1 MNLVFHRFQTFAVCL
16 FAAAILA
23 ASVLVTGN
31 SGASAQSATD
41 RERMMR
47 PLTDPNAPPPAAP
60 EVVVTRGWGN
70 EKFARIVFDWRA
82 PVKFSAKVVGNQLRI
97 SFERPLQTEFDRAA
111 KSLAPFLSEL
121 QLQASGTAVSAN
133 LRGYYSLRSFSS
145 ENTVVIDLIP
155 EESALASQDEDPDA
169 WLKRTPVIPVRAG
182 EHPGFGRMV
191 FDWSDEVGYDI
202 QRDGDVVR
210 MRFDRPARVD
220 VSRLSSTL
228 PGRVSA
234 ASTETTRSAVR
245 VGLIIPPE
253 AEIRHFRDGP
263 KVALDIIAPAEH
275 HKKQL
280 ADDEHDG
287 ASKTGNK
294 MGHGSEPV
302 GPDGDAAKD
311 AQGKTPLSL
320 TQKAR
325 RQRLLAE
332 REQRRNAE
340 KFKAAPLVTVE
351 TTRRGSA
358 LDIKFNWRKDV
369 AAAVFRRGEQYWI
382 LFDGR
387 ARLGMGN
394 LQMAGEGMV
403 EQIEQTDAAEKS
415 LLRLKVPEHL
425 IATATKTGTN
435 WNVRLAP
442 ARMTGPLQ
450 TPIEI
455 RSDIDGNKE
464 PAVLIAAKGL
474 GRPHVFADR
483 ISGDIV
489 HVYPVMTPGVGN
501 RIARNLVD
509 VSIPASAA
517 GLVLVPR
524 RDDIAL
530 IRNAEGVYVAAPGG
544 LSVSRSLEVA
554 AESIAKDSGHAFG
567 ALDDW
572 GGGPDREYEDE
583 KYAKLERVLVAP
595 AEKRNSARLDLAR
608 FYISRG
614 MAADAL
620 GILEVALEQA
630 PAIGSD
636 TGFIALRAAAHYLL
650 GKYAT
655 AAPDFEHVHLKNDPS
670 VAPWRA
676 GIASAKGDWLAAYK
690 LIRDSRGIVASFPKW
705 LKTRFQMIGAEA
717 ALAAKDTDSA
727 KLWLD
732 ALGSSSL
739 SDTDSQYLKFLNG
752 HALRL
757 QGKPSAAKSLWR
769 DVVENGDRRARAKAA
784 FALVNADIETNQ
796 TDRKK
801 AIEALE
807 ALSFA
812 WRGDAFEFDLKR
824 RLGDLHADEGEYRE
838 ALLRLRQAASNF
850 RDVEGAKAIAEDMRN
865 RFRSLFLD
873 GEADKL
879 SAVKALALYEEFREL
894 TPAGSDG
901 DEMIRKLADRLAKV
915 DLLSEAGRLLEHQVR
930 FRLKGM
936 ESSRVGSRLAL
947 LRLLNRE
954 PEKAIEALELSE
966 GEELPSD
973 LEFQRRYLKVRAYGD
988 NNEPEKGHELLAG
1001 DVSYDAEMLRLG
1013 LYWKNANWED
1023 VARTVRRIIPQQNVE
1038 ELAPKNADMVLRW
1051 GIALT
1056 MESDTEGLAA
1066 LRDRFGPAM
1075 EKTKYKEAFK
1085 AIAGV
1090 EIGLVPD
1097 FKELVRKTGDLEDYQ
1112 SFLASYRDK
1121 VQSNAL
1127 SAIN

>member
-1 MNLVFHRFQTFAVCL
+1 MIRAFGRCLGFIVCIFAAGNLVGEHT
-16 FAAAILA
+16 
-23 ASVLVTGN
+23 
-31 SGASAQSATD
+31 GASAQSPTD

-47 PLTDPNAPPPAAP
+47 PLTDPNAAPPAAP
-60 EVVVTRGWGN
+60 ETVVTRGWGN
-70 EKFARIVFDWRA
+70 KKFARIVFDWRK
-82 PVKFSAKVVGNQLRI
+82 PVKFTAKIVGEQLRI
-97 SFERPLQTEFDRAA
+97 SFERPLKTEFGPVA
-111 KSLAPFLSEL
+111 KVLAPFLSDL
-121 QLQASGTAVSAN
+121 QVQATGMAISAN

-155 EESALASQDEDPDA
+155 EKSAAATQDEDPEA

-182 EHPGFGRMV
+182 KHPGFGRLV

-202 QRDGDVVR
+202 EREGDVVR
-210 MRFDRPARVD
+210 MRFDRPARLD

-234 ASTETTRSAVR
+234 ASAETTRSAVR
-245 VGLIIPPE
+245 VGLIIPPG
-253 AEIRHFRDGP
+253 AKIRHFRDGS
-263 KVALDIIAPAEH
+263 KVALDIIAPEKSRENKHAADGH
-275 HKKQL
+275 GAPGKAGHKSG
-280 ADDEHDG
+280 H
-287 ASKTGNK
+287 ASKKPSGAHEEGTAK
-294 MGHGSEPV
+294 K
-302 GPDGDAAKD
+302 AA
-311 AQGKTPLSL
+311 GKQPLSL
-320 TQKAR
+320 SKKKAR
-325 RQRLLAE
+325 RLKILAARE
-332 REQRRNAE
+332 RRRNAK
-340 KFKAAPLVTVE
+340 KFKGAPLVTME
-351 TTRRGSA
+351 TRRIGAA

-387 ARLGMGN
+387 ARLALGS
-394 LQMAGEGMV
+394 LRLAGEGMV

-425 IATATKTGTN
+425 VATVTKSGTS

-442 ARMTGPLQ
+442 ARMAGPLSA
-450 TPIEI
+450 PIEV
-455 RSDIDGNKE
+455 RSDIDGNKQ

-483 ISGDIV
+483 TVGDIV
-489 HVYPVMTPGVGN
+489 HVYPVLKPGVGN
-501 RIARNLVD
+501 RVARNLVE
-509 VSIPASAA
+509 VGIPASAA

-530 IRNAEGVYVAAPGG
+530 IRNAEGVYIAAPGG
-544 LSVSRSLEVA
+544 LNVSRSLK
-554 AESIAKDSGHAFG
+554 IAKKSVLKETGHAFG
-567 ALDDW
+567 ALEDW
-572 GGGPDREYEDE
+572 GGGPDREFEDE
-583 KYAKLERVLVAP
+583 KYAKLGRVLVASGD
-595 AEKRNSARLDLAR
+595 KRNGARLGLAR

-620 GILEVALEQA
+620 GILEVAEKHDPTL
-630 PAIGSD
+630 GSD

-650 GKYAT
+650 GKYAI
-655 AAPDFEHVHLKNDPS
+655 AQPDFEHVHLLNDPS

-676 GIASAKGDWLAAYK
+676 GIAAAKGDWLGAYK
-690 LIRDSRGIVASFPKW
+690 LIRDARGIVASFPKW
-705 LKTRFQMIGAEA
+705 LKTRFQIIGAESS
-717 ALAAKDTDSA
+717 LAANDPESA

-732 ALGSSSL
+732 ALRSSSL
-739 SDTDSQYLKFLNG
+739 SDTDSQYLKFLGG

-757 QGKPSAAKSLWR
+757 AGKTTAAKSLWR
-769 DVVENGDRRARAKAA
+769 DVIQNGDRRARAKAA
-784 FALVNADIETNQ
+784 FALVNADIETKQ
-796 TDRKK
+796 TDRKT
-801 AIEALE
+801 AIDTLE

-824 RLGDLHADEGEYRE
+824 RLGELHAEEGDYRE

-850 RDVEGAKAIAEDMRN
+850 KDVEGANAIAEDMRK

-873 GEADKL
+873 GAADKL

-930 FRLKGM
+930 FRLKGVQR
-936 ESSRVGSRLAL
+936 SRVGSRLAV

-954 PEKAIEALELSE
+954 PAKAVEALALST
-966 GEELPSD
+966 GEELPKD
-973 LEFQRRYLKVRAYGD
+973 LEFQRRYLSARAYGE
-988 NNEPEKGHELLAG
+988 NKEPAKAHELLAG
-1001 DVSYDAEMLRLG
+1001 DVSHEAEMLRLG
-1013 LYWKNANWED
+1013 LYWRNAEWEN
-1023 VARTVRRIIPQQNVE
+1023 VARTVRRIIPQKKVE
-1038 ELAPKNADMVLRW
+1038 KLDPKFADLVLRW

-1056 MESDTEGLAA
+1056 MENDTDGLTS

-1090 EIGLVPD
+1090 DIGFVPD

>member
-1 MNLVFHRFQTFAVCL
+1 MIPVAGRHIAFVACILAVCVPGAGDPGA
-16 FAAAILA
+16 FAQTSI
-23 ASVLVTGN
+23 
-31 SGASAQSATD
+31 D

-47 PLTDPNAPPPAAP
+47 PLTDPNAAPPAAP

-70 EKFARIVFDWRA
+70 KEFARIVFDWRA
-82 PVKFSAKVVGNQLRI
+82 PVKFTAKIVGSQLRV
-97 SFERPLQTEFDRAA
+97 SFERPLKTSFDSASRT
-111 KSLAPFLSEL
+111 LAPFLSDL
-121 QLQASGTAVSAN
+121 QVQASGMAISAN
-133 LRGYYSLRSFSS
+133 LPGYFSIRSFSN

-155 EESALASQDEDPDA
+155 EESAKEAGAEDPDA
-169 WLKRTPVIPVRAG
+169 WLKRTSIIPVRAG
-182 EHPGFGRMV
+182 EHPEFGRMV

-202 QRDGDVVR
+202 ERDGDVVR
-210 MRFDRPARVD
+210 MRFDRPARID

-253 AEIRHFRDGP
+253 AKIRHFRDGT
-263 KVALDIIAPAEH
+263 KVALDIIAPAQRDEEPH
-275 HKKQL
+275 AKD
-280 ADDEHDG
+280 ADH
-287 ASKTGNK
+287 S
-294 MGHGSEPV
+294 GSERESTEGHQADSAAD
-302 GPDGDAAKD
+302 GPGGHAAKD
-311 AQGKTPLSL
+311 AQGKKPLSL
-320 TQKAR
+320 SKKAR
-325 RQRLLAE
+325 RLKLLAE
-332 REQRRNAE
+332 REQRRNAK
-340 KFKAAPLVTVE
+340 KFKGAPLVTVE
-351 TTRRGSA
+351 AERRGPA
-358 LDIKFNWRKDV
+358 LDIRFNWRKDV

-394 LQMAGEGMV
+394 LHIAGEGMV

-415 LLRLKVPEHL
+415 LVRLKVPEHL
-425 IATATKTGTN
+425 VATVTKTGTN

-442 ARMTGPLQ
+442 ERMAGPLR
-450 TPIEI
+450 TPIEV
-455 RSDIDGNKE
+455 RSDIYSNKQ

-483 ISGDIV
+483 MIGDIV
-489 HVYPVMTPGVGN
+489 HVYPVLNPGAGN

-509 VSIPASAA
+509 VAIPASAA

-530 IRNAEGVYVAAPGG
+530 IRNAEGVYAAAPGG

-554 AESIAKDSGHAFG
+554 AKTVVKDSGHAFG
-567 ALDDW
+567 ALEDW
-572 GGGPDREYEDE
+572 GGGVDREYEDVKYE
-583 KYAKLERVLVAP
+583 KLRRVLVAP
-595 AEKRNSARLDLAR
+595 NEKRNNARLDLAR

-620 GILEVALEQA
+620 GILEVALRQD
-630 PAIGSD
+630 PALGGETS
-636 TGFIALRAAAHYLL
+636 FIALRAAAHFLL
-650 GKYAT
+650 GQYAT

-690 LIRDSRGIVASFPKW
+690 LIRDVRGIVASFPKW

-732 ALGSSSL
+732 ALRSSSL
-739 SDTDSQYLKFLNG
+739 SDTDAQYVRFLSG

-757 QGKPSAAKSLWR
+757 QGKPTAAKSLWR
-769 DVVENGDRRARAKAA
+769 EVIQNGDRRARAKAA
-784 FALVNADIETNQ
+784 FALVNADIETSQ
-796 TDRKK
+796 TDRKT
-801 AIEALE
+801 AIDTLE

-824 RLGDLHADEGEYRE
+824 RLGDLHAEEGEYRE
-838 ALLRLRQAASNF
+838 SLLRLRQAASNF
-850 RDVEGAKAIAEDMRN
+850 KEVEGANAIAEDMRK
-865 RFRSLFLD
+865 RFRRLFLE

-894 TPAGSDG
+894 TPAGTDG

-930 FRLKGM
+930 FRLDGL
-936 ESSRVGSRLAL
+936 ERARVGSRLAL

-954 PEKAIEALELSE
+954 PAKAVEALELSD
-966 GEELPSD
+966 GEELPEN
-973 LEFQRRYLKVRAYGD
+973 LEFQRRYLKVRAYGE
-988 NNEPEKGHELLAG
+988 NNEPAKGLALLAG
-1001 DVSYDAEMLRLG
+1001 DVSYEAEMLRLG

-1023 VARTVRRIIPQQNVE
+1023 VARTVRRIIPQQKID
-1038 ELAPKNADMVLRW
+1038 ELEPKFADMVLRW

-1056 MESDTEGLAA
+1056 MENDMDGLTA